1 MEHKN
6 LTHIK
11 QFSHSNK
18 HRQWKKK
25 STFIKQFSNSKKHRQ
40 WNIKVPYILNTFPN
54 SNKHRQW
61 NKKKKSTDMKQF
73 SNSKK
78 QTVEHKNLIHIKQN
92 SDSKEQEWD
101 FPPLPKFFNF
111 ESNDV

>member
-1 MEHKN
+1 
-6 LTHIK
+6 
-11 QFSHSNK
+11 
-18 HRQWKKK
+18 
-25 STFIKQFSNSKKHRQ
+25 
-40 WNIKVPYILNTFPN
+40 
-54 SNKHRQW
+54 
-61 NKKKKSTDMKQF
+61 MKQI